1 MQSSVGDGT
10 SDQWEKANVVSE
22 QDAQPGDLVFQ
33 NGPESGSD
41 NHVGIIC
48 GKTDAGDWIAVHC
61 SSSKNGVTVGEA
73 YGASFRYIR
82 QPSFY
87 PTQEE
92 LAKMVNDG
100 TTASNAEKLEVSADI
115 SAASDADFTSD
126 AETTGTKEDT
136 TGIDISFE
144 DDFGAGTDDV
154 VSDGSV
160 AGSTEVEV
168 TDTLRSILEKGMTVS
183 SDSAAVYPKRPD
195 NSDIQVEFED

>member
-1 MQSSVGDGT
+1 MQDSVGDGT

-33 NGPESGSD
+33 KGPEAGSD

-92 LAKMVNDG
+92 VTQMERLQAMQRQ
-100 TTASNAEKLEVSADI
+100 
-115 SAASDADFTSD
+115 
-126 AETTGTKEDT
+126 
-136 TGIDISFE
+136 
-144 DDFGAGTDDV
+144 
-154 VSDGSV
+154 SV
-160 AGSTEVEV
+160 LQSQQ
-168 TDTLRSILEKGMTVS
+168 
-183 SDSAAVYPKRPD
+183 
-195 NSDIQVEFED
+195 IQRKT